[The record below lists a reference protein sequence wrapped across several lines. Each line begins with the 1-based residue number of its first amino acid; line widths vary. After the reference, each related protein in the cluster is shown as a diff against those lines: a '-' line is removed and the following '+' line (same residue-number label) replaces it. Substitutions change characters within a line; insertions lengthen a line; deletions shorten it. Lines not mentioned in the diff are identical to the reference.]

1 MCCRHH
7 QIILEELLMAKFF
20 ERNSTKLTVSEFY
33 DNYILK
39 KYNFDASYQRKSD
52 VWAEDKK
59 SFLIDSILKNYP
71 IPAIFMRPIVDNNGK
86 TKYDIVDGKQRLQ
99 AIISFIEEDIPLT
112 TYFAED
118 RFLDEQSRNLAENIA
133 GKKFEDIKKEKGS
146 GDYVKQFWTYTLQ
159 IEYLYEDDLD
169 LVSSVFDRLNRN
181 GEPLNPQE
189 LRNAKY
195 STTPLLK
202 LIKELSNISFLKD
215 KRERLKIER
224 MEDEEFVS
232 ELLFLVLNRKALDS
246 KPAVLEAQYEKYKD
260 DMEILGKG
268 AKEFNRV
275 IEFMESL
282 ELDYENNKRLCW
294 TTHLYTLFSFCW
306 YCVNNDIEAEKVK
319 NSVLNFYNEYFS
331 RNTKYTGYLKEYK
344 DAASSRTRS
353 ASQKNNRMNALLKY
367 CSFNVAEEI

>member
-1 MCCRHH
+1 MV
-7 QIILEELLMAKFF
+7 KFF
-20 ERNSTKLTVSEFY
+20 ERNSTKLTISEFY
-33 DNYILK
+33 DNYVLK

-52 VWAEDKK
+52 VWADDKK

-71 IPAIFMRPIVDNNGK
+71 VPAIFMRPIVDKDGK

-99 AIISFIEEDIPLT
+99 AIISFIEGRIQLT

-118 RFLDEQSRNLAENIA
+118 RFLDEDNRRLADDIA
-133 GKKFEDIKKEKGS
+133 GKDFREIKKEKNA
-146 GDYVKQFWTYTLQ
+146 GDYIKQFWTYTLQ

-202 LIKELSNISFLKD
+202 LVQKLSETAYLKD
-215 KRERLKIER
+215 KRERLKVER

-232 ELLFLVLNRKALDS
+232 ELLFLVLNRQTLDS
-246 KPAVLEAQYEKYKD
+246 RPETLDKEYEKYKNETSLLEEGERKFN
-260 DMEILGKG
+260 EI
-268 AKEFNRV
+268 
-275 IEFMESL
+275 IEFVSSL
-282 ELDYENNKRLCW
+282 QLDYERNKRLCW
-294 TTHLYTLFSFCW
+294 TTHLYTLFSLGW
-306 YCVNNDIEAEKVK
+306 YCVNNNIQADEVK
-319 NSVLNFYNEYFS
+319 DSVANFYKEYFS
-331 RNTKYTGYLKEYK
+331 KNTEYVGSLKDYK

-353 ASQKNNRMNALLKY
+353 ASQKNKRMNALLNY
-367 CSFNVAEEI
+367 CKIEVLDNQC

>member
-1 MCCRHH
+1 
-7 QIILEELLMAKFF
+7 MAKFF
-20 ERNSTKLTVSEFY
+20 ERNSTKLTISEFY
-33 DNYILK
+33 DNYTLN
-39 KYNFDASYQRKSD
+39 KYDFNASYQRKSN

-71 IPAIFMRPIVDNNGK
+71 IPAIFMRPIVDENGK

-99 AIISFIEEDIPLT
+99 AIVSFVEGKIPLT

-118 RFLDEQSRNLAENIA
+118 GFLDEEVRQSAENIA
-133 GKKFEDIKKEKGS
+133 GKKFEDIKNEKQN
-146 GDYVKQFWTYTLQ
+146 GDYVKQFWTYALQ

-202 LIKELSNISFLKD
+202 LIQKLSETTFLKD
-215 KRERLKIER
+215 KLERLKIER

-232 ELLFLVLNRKALDS
+232 ELLFLVLNGQTLDS
-246 KPAVLEAQYEKYKD
+246 TPKTLDEQYENYKNETD
-260 DMEILGKG
+260 LLVEGERK
-268 AKEFNRV
+268 FNAV
-275 IEFMESL
+275 IKFMDSL
-282 ELDYENNKRLCW
+282 QLDYESNKRLCW
-294 TTHLYTLFSFCW
+294 TTHLYTLFSLCW
-306 YCVNNDIEAEKVK
+306 YCINNGIKTKNIKGPVNA
-319 NSVLNFYNEYFS
+319 FYKEYFS
-331 RNTKYTGYLKEYK
+331 KDTEYIGHLKEYK

-353 ASQKNNRMNALLKY
+353 ASQRNNRMTALLRY
-367 CSFNVAEEI
+367 CNIDMK

>member
-1 MCCRHH
+1 M
-7 QIILEELLMAKFF
+7 
-20 ERNSTKLTVSEFY
+20 
-33 DNYILK
+33 
-39 KYNFDASYQRKSD
+39 
-52 VWAEDKK
+52 
-59 SFLIDSILKNYP
+59 
-71 IPAIFMRPIVDNNGK
+71 
-86 TKYDIVDGKQRLQ
+86 
-99 AIISFIEEDIPLT
+99 
-112 TYFAED
+112 
-118 RFLDEQSRNLAENIA
+118 
-133 GKKFEDIKKEKGS
+133 
-146 GDYVKQFWTYTLQ
+146 
-159 IEYLYEDDLD
+159 
-169 LVSSVFDRLNRN
+169 VSSVFDRLNRN

-232 ELLFLVLNRKALDS
+232 ELFFLVLNRKALDS

-260 DMEILGKG
+260 DTEILGKG
-268 AKEFNRV
+268 EKEFNRV

-367 CSFNVAEEI
+367 CSLNVAEEI

>member
-1 MCCRHH
+1 MV
-7 QIILEELLMAKFF
+7 KFF

-33 DNYILK
+33 DNYTLK
-39 KYNFDASYQRKSD
+39 KYNFKASYQRKSD

-71 IPAIFMRPIVDNNGK
+71 IPAIFMHPIVDENGK
-86 TKYDIVDGKQRLQ
+86 TKYDIIDGKQRLQ
-99 AIISFIEEDIPLT
+99 AIISFIEGEIPLT

-118 RFLDEQSRNLAENIA
+118 RFLDDANRQLGESIA
-133 GKKFEDIKKEKGS
+133 GKNFEDIKKEKGS
-146 GDYVKQFWTYTLQ
+146 GDYVKQFWTYGLQ

-181 GEPLNPQE
+181 GEPLNAQE

-202 LIKELSNISFLKD
+202 LIKKLSEISFLKD

-232 ELLFLVLNRKALDS
+232 ELFFLVLNKRTLDS
-246 KPAVLEAQYEKYKD
+246 TPTTLDEQYEKYKK
-260 DMEILGKG
+260 ETVLLEEGE
-268 AKEFNRV
+268 KEFNNI
-275 IEFMESL
+275 IEFMDDL
-282 ELDYENNKRLCW
+282 QLDYENNKRLCW
-294 TTHLYTLFSFCW
+294 TTHLYTLFSLCW
-306 YCVNNDIEAEKVK
+306 YCVNNNIEVNRVK
-319 NSVLNFYNEYFS
+319 DSVKNFYNEYFYK
-331 RNTKYTGYLKEYK
+331 NTSYSGHLKEYK

-367 CSFNVAEEI
+367 CNLEDLSKYSG

>member
-1 MCCRHH
+1 MV
-7 QIILEELLMAKFF
+7 KFF

-33 DNYILK
+33 DNYTLK
-39 KYNFDASYQRKSD
+39 KYNFIASYQRKSN

-71 IPAIFMRPIVDNNGK
+71 VPAIFMRPIVDEYGK

-99 AIISFIEEDIPLT
+99 AIISFIEGEIPLT

-118 RFLDEQSRNLAENIA
+118 RFLDEESRQLAENIA
-133 GKKFEDIKKEKGS
+133 GKRFEEIKNEKRG

-159 IEYLYEDDLD
+159 IEYLYENDLD

-181 GEPLNPQE
+181 GEPLNYQE

-195 STTPLLK
+195 STTPLLQ
-202 LIKELSNISFLKD
+202 LIKKLSETPFLKD

-232 ELLFLVLNRKALDS
+232 ELLFLVLNKRTLDS
-246 KPAVLEAQYEKYKD
+246 LPATLDEQYEKYKN
-260 DMEILGKG
+260 ETELLEEGER
-268 AKEFNRV
+268 EFYK
-275 IEFMESL
+275 IIQFMDNL
-282 ELDYENNKRLCW
+282 QLNYENNKRLCW
-294 TTHLYTLFSFCW
+294 TTHLYTLFSLCW
-306 YCVNNDIEAEKVK
+306 YCFNNNIGVEKVK
-319 NSVLNFYNEYFS
+319 NSIAKFYSEYFS
-331 RNTKYTGYLKEYK
+331 KNTSYDGYLKEYK

-353 ASQKNNRMNALLKY
+353 ASQKNNRMNAILKY
-367 CSFNVAEEI
+367 CNLI